1 MAIPPTGSDP
11 AYLSRVANTGDLDPQ
26 RVHELLRERGCPWP
40 APHYVCSTGSTNAD
54 ALDAAGRG
62 IAEGTCFVAGEQTAG
77 RGRHG
82 RAWVSDPGAGLWSS
96 TVLPSSVEPTQAP
109 IAAALAIID
118 MSQELPGPRLFIKW
132 PNDVLAADG
141 RKIAGILAEATG
153 RAVIVGIG
161 INIDYPADALPDPR
175 ATSWFVETGMHPD
188 RSEVLAALLAN
199 LYARITQPFEQVLA
213 DYRSHSST
221 LGARVRVVLPGG
233 EELEGVAVNV
243 DESGHL
249 LVQTGETVR
258 TVIAGDVIH
267 ATIQP

>member
-1 MAIPPTGSDP
+1 M
-11 AYLSRVANTGDLDPQ
+11 ANTRDLDPQ

-40 APHYVCSTGSTNAD
+40 APHYVSSTGSTNAD
-54 ALDAAGRG
+54 ALDAAGGG

-82 RAWVSDPGAGLWSS
+82 RAWVSDPGAGLWCS
-96 TVLPSSVEPTQAP
+96 TVLPSSLEPTRAP

-118 MSQELPGPRLFIKW
+118 MSQELPGPRLSIKW

-141 RKIAGILAEATG
+141 RKIAGILAEAG
-153 RAVIVGIG
+153 GHAVIVGIG
-161 INIDYPADALPDPR
+161 INVDYPAEALPDPR
-175 ATSWFVETGMHPD
+175 ATSWFDETGMHPD
-188 RSEVLAALLAN
+188 RNEVLAALLAN
-199 LYARITQPFEQVLA
+199 LHARITQPFEQVLA

-233 EELEGVAVNV
+233 EELEGAAVNV